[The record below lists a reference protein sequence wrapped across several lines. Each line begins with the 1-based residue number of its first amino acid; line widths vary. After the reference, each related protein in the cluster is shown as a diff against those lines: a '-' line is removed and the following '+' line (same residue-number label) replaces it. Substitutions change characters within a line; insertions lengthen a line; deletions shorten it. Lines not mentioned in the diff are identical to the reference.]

1 LPEEMYELR
10 EEVVFE
16 RSAGPIPSAT
26 EIARYA
32 EVYPEAP
39 AILFGE
45 LRAEAAH
52 RRDVER
58 RIVDTETRRADRGQ
72 IIAAVVFILG
82 LVIGG
87 GLVSLGH
94 DVAGAAIVGA
104 DLVSGAAIFL
114 GQNRRTEADPMPQVD
129 REASPP

>member
-1 LPEEMYELR
+1 MYELR

-94 DVAGAAIVGA
+94 DAAGAAIVGA

-114 GQNRRTEADPMPQVD
+114 GQNRRTEADPMPPVD
-129 REASPP
+129 REASSP